1 LLIFEIHLQV
11 TLNSIAVAA
20 QIWPRICLHQ
30 ILFEGSIAQ
39 GSIESGE
46 IEPSHAVAKSWS
58 FAALT
63 AGGCMH
69 ALFSRLRVGGA
80 PQAWVS
86 DPETAADLLQQADE
100 ALEAAQMR
108 IARLTEALQGLV
120 DLSDAT
126 RPRNMAEVRR
136 RLVYAQRLLSAPD
149 ETAPLGCLDVA
160 PTTSAPMPLPVS
172 VRPSAPPPAAAPPAS
187 GEPTAL
193 GELTALSERAAPPPF
208 LLRVAEPDSRD
219 TEEEDLERDLD
230 NLKRILQ
237 ASWAS

>member
-1 LLIFEIHLQV
+1 
-11 TLNSIAVAA
+11 
-20 QIWPRICLHQ
+20 
-30 ILFEGSIAQ
+30 
-39 GSIESGE
+39 
-46 IEPSHAVAKSWS
+46 
-58 FAALT
+58 
-63 AGGCMH
+63 MH
-69 ALFSRLRVGGA
+69 ALFNRLRIGGA

-100 ALEAAQMR
+100 ALEAAQIR

-149 ETAPLGCLDVA
+149 EAAPFGCLDVA
-160 PTTSAPMPLPVS
+160 STTSAPVPVP
-172 VRPSAPPPAAAPPAS
+172 VRPSASLTPSAPDAAPARVTPRAAEPPVPS
-187 GEPTAL
+187 EPTAL
-193 GELTALSERAAPPPF
+193 RELTALSERAAPPPF
-208 LLRVAEPDSRD
+208 LLRVGEPDGRD

-230 NLKRILQ
+230 NLKKILQ

>member
-1 LLIFEIHLQV
+1 
-11 TLNSIAVAA
+11 
-20 QIWPRICLHQ
+20 
-30 ILFEGSIAQ
+30 
-39 GSIESGE
+39 
-46 IEPSHAVAKSWS
+46 
-58 FAALT
+58 
-63 AGGCMH
+63 MH
-69 ALFSRLRVGGA
+69 ALFNRLRIGGA

-100 ALEAAQMR
+100 ALEAAQIR

-149 ETAPLGCLDVA
+149 EAAPFGCLDVA
-160 PTTSAPMPLPVS
+160 STTSAPVPVS
-172 VRPSAPPPAAAPPAS
+172 VRPSASLTPSAPDATPARVTSPAVEPPAPS
-187 GEPTAL
+187 EPTAL
-193 GELTALSERAAPPPF
+193 SELTALSERAAPPPF
-208 LLRVAEPDSRD
+208 LLRVGEPDGRD

-230 NLKRILQ
+230 NLKKILQ

>member
-1 LLIFEIHLQV
+1 
-11 TLNSIAVAA
+11 
-20 QIWPRICLHQ
+20 
-30 ILFEGSIAQ
+30 
-39 GSIESGE
+39 
-46 IEPSHAVAKSWS
+46 
-58 FAALT
+58 
-63 AGGCMH
+63 MH
-69 ALFSRLRVGGA
+69 ALFNRLRIGGA

-100 ALEAAQMR
+100 ALEAAQIR

-149 ETAPLGCLDVA
+149 EAAPFGCLDVA
-160 PTTSAPMPLPVS
+160 STTSAPVPVS
-172 VRPSAPPPAAAPPAS
+172 VRPSASLTPSAPDATPARVTSPAVEPPAPS
-187 GEPTAL
+187 EPTAL
-193 GELTALSERAAPPPF
+193 SELTALSERAAPPPF
-208 LLRVAEPDSRD
+208 LLRVGEPDSGD

-230 NLKRILQ
+230 NLKKILQ

>member
-1 LLIFEIHLQV
+1 V
-11 TLNSIAVAA
+11 
-20 QIWPRICLHQ
+20 
-30 ILFEGSIAQ
+30 
-39 GSIESGE
+39 
-46 IEPSHAVAKSWS
+46 
-58 FAALT
+58 
-63 AGGCMH
+63 H
-69 ALFSRLRVGGA
+69 ALFNRLRIGGA

-100 ALEAAQMR
+100 ALEAAQIR

-149 ETAPLGCLDVA
+149 EAAPFGCLDVA
-160 PTTSAPMPLPVS
+160 STTSAPVPVS
-172 VRPSAPPPAAAPPAS
+172 VRPSASLTAPDATPARVTSPAVEPPAPS
-187 GEPTAL
+187 EPTAL
-193 GELTALSERAAPPPF
+193 SELTALSERAAPPPF
-208 LLRVAEPDSRD
+208 LLRVGEPDGRD

-230 NLKRILQ
+230 NLKKILQ